1 VSGQGPEGQAENRAT
16 IQGSGFQFDTKYTTL
31 PQAFHRFA
39 EPSPVPTPKVTLLNT
54 ALATE
59 LGLTLENLSAEE
71 EAELLSGHR
80 LAEGSQPFA
89 QAYAGHQ
96 FGGFS
101 ILGDGRAH
109 VLGEHLTPSG
119 QRVDIQLKGSGRTPY
134 SRGGDGLAALGPML
148 REYIISE
155 AMAALGIPTTRS
167 LAVLTTGNQ
176 VRRETFLPG
185 SVLTRVASSHL
196 RIGTFEFAA
205 AANQPELLQA
215 LVNYAIER
223 HDPELAEAE
232 CPAIALWDAVAK
244 RQARLIASWLRVGF
258 VHGVMNTDN
267 VTISGETIDYGPCA
281 FVDRYAASTVF
292 SSIDHGGRYAFGNQ
306 PWIARWN
313 LARFAE
319 TLLPLIDADQEKAIK
334 VAEARLEH
342 FASVMNDAWIGMMR
356 DKLGLPGEQD
366 EDLKLAMD
374 LLELMEEGKVDY
386 TNTFRALSGAAP
398 LPTALDKEVAG
409 WDDWKTRW
417 DTRCGRASGA
427 ELAPEARERMQK
439 ANPAVIPRNH
449 RVEEALSA
457 ATQSGDLEP
466 FNRLLEAVQN
476 PYQERPELAPYQT
489 LPSEE
494 VACNYKTF
502 CGT

>member
-1 VSGQGPEGQAENRAT
+1 MSGQSPEGQAENRAT
-16 IQGSGFQFDTKYTTL
+16 IQGSGFQFETTYTDL
-31 PQAFHRFA
+31 PQALHRFA
-39 EPSPVPTPKVTLLNT
+39 KPSQVPSPKVTLLND
-54 ALATE
+54 ALAKE
-59 LGLTLENLSAEE
+59 LGLTLETLSAEQQ
-71 EAELLSGHR
+71 AQLLTGHT
-80 LAEGSQPFA
+80 LAEGSVPFA

-119 QRVDIQLKGSGRTPY
+119 QRVDVQLKGSGRTPF
-134 SRGGDGLAALGPML
+134 SRGGDGLASLGPML

-155 AMAALGIPTTRS
+155 AMAALGIPTSRS
-167 LAVLTTGNQ
+167 LAVLTTGKQ

-205 AANQPELLQA
+205 AANQPEDLEKLVIYA
-215 LVNYAIER
+215 LKR
-223 HDPELAEAE
+223 HDPELLETE
-232 CPAIALWDAVAK
+232 CPALALWDAVAK
-244 RQARLIASWLRVGF
+244 RQAALIAGWLRVGF

-281 FVDRYAASTVF
+281 FVDRYAADTVF

-319 TLLPLIDADQEKAIK
+319 ALLPLIDADQEKAIK
-334 VAEARLEH
+334 IAEERLEQ
-342 FASVMNDAWIGMMR
+342 FRTWMNDAWADMMR
-356 DKLGLPGEQD
+356 AKLGLPGRED

-374 LLELMEEGKVDY
+374 LLGLMEEAKVDY

-398 LPTALDKEVAG
+398 LPTALDKEIAG

-417 DTRCGRASGA
+417 DKRCGRTSGG
-427 ELAPEARERMQK
+427 ELSPETRERMRR

-449 RVEEALSA
+449 RVEEALEA
-457 ATQSGDLEP
+457 AVQSGDLEP

-476 PYQERPELAPYQT
+476 PYEERPELAPYQS

-494 VACNYKTF
+494 VACNFKTF

>member
-1 VSGQGPEGQAENRAT
+1 MSGQGPEGQAENRAI

-54 ALATE
+54 ALAKE

-232 CPAIALWDAVAK
+232 CPALALWDAVAK
-244 RQARLIASWLRVGF
+244 RQAMLVASWLRVGF

-292 SSIDHGGRYAFGNQ
+292 SSIDHGERYAFGNQ

-319 TLLPLIDADQEKAIK
+319 TLLPLIDADKEK
-334 VAEARLEH
+334 R
-342 FASVMNDAWIGMMR
+342 DA
-356 DKLGLPGEQD
+356 
-366 EDLKLAMD
+366 
-374 LLELMEEGKVDY
+374 
-386 TNTFRALSGAAP
+386 FGAGS
-398 LPTALDKEVAG
+398 LQRG
-409 WDDWKTRW
+409 
-417 DTRCGRASGA
+417 
-427 ELAPEARERMQK
+427 Q
-439 ANPAVIPRNH
+439 AVRN
-449 RVEEALSA
+449 LF
-457 ATQSGDLEP
+457 D
-466 FNRLLEAVQN
+466 
-476 PYQERPELAPYQT
+476 
-489 LPSEE
+489 
-494 VACNYKTF
+494 
-502 CGT
+502 

>member
-16 IQGSGFQFDTKYTTL
+16 IQGSGFHFETTYTKL
-31 PQAFHRFA
+31 PQVLHRFA
-39 EPSPVPTPKVTLLNT
+39 APTQGKDPQITLLNH
-54 ALATE
+54 ALAKE
-59 LGLTLENLSAEE
+59 LGLTLENLASEDQAK
-71 EAELLSGHR
+71 LLSGHT
-80 LAEGSQPFA
+80 LAEGSTPFA

-109 VLGEHLTPSG
+109 VLGEHLTPEG
-119 QRVDIQLKGSGRTPY
+119 KRVDIQLKGSGRTPY
-134 SRGGDGLAALGPML
+134 SRRGDGLASLGPML

-167 LAVLTTGNQ
+167 LAVLTTGEQ

-205 AANQPELLQA
+205 ASNQTENLQA
-215 LVNYAIER
+215 LLRYAIKR
-223 HDPELAEAE
+223 HDPRLAEAE
-232 CPAIALWDAVAK
+232 CPALALWDAVAK
-244 RQARLIASWLRVGF
+244 RQADLIADWLRVGF

-281 FVDRYAASTVF
+281 FIDRYAADTVF
-292 SSIDHGGRYAFGNQ
+292 SSIDHSGRYAFGNQ

-319 TLLPLIDADQEKAIK
+319 SLLPLIDADQEKAVKI
-334 VAEARLEH
+334 AEGRLDQ
-342 FASVMNDAWIGMMR
+342 FATVMNDAWLGMMR

-398 LPTALDKEVAG
+398 LPTALDKEIAG

-417 DTRCGRASGA
+417 DKRCGRTRGA
-427 ELAPEARERMQK
+427 DVSSESRERMQK

-449 RVEEALSA
+449 RVEEALTA
-457 ATQSGDLEP
+457 AVQSGDLEP
-466 FNRLLEAVQN
+466 FNRLLAAVQN
-476 PYQERPELAPYQT
+476 PYEERPELAPYQT
-489 LPSEE
+489 LPSDE
-494 VACNYKTF
+494 VSCNYQTF